1 MSVRP
6 LAFPLAVVALSASL
20 AAQDDPPVGAFEL
33 GGGVQWIGGSPAGS
47 SSAMEASNRAGG
59 LPGITLFEADA
70 RLRAAPG
77 VGARIGYA
85 LTRRLA
91 IEGGFTYSRPAVA
104 TTVRNDFEGAPQA
117 IVRSA
122 LHQYFVDVGVT
133 VRLEGLRLGARAVPF
148 VAARAGYLRHLTEDR
163 PTFVTHLEG
172 VPTGRALRRRRGVCG
187 CPGADPAHQRSV
199 ARSGRGG
206 HLRES
211 PSRPASIDLPAGHSR
226 RLDRPATRP
235 PPRWCG
241 SRLHRPGGAA
251 AAWWS
256 GCRRCR
262 R

>member
-163 PTFVTHLEG
+163 ALAR
-172 VPTGRALRRRRGVCG
+172 TGRVYQLGGGVRRPIGRRTGLRFDAGLGVRHG
-187 CPGADPAHQRSV
+187 GFSLDDARTRAFFTAGA
-199 ARSGRGG
+199 
-206 HLRES
+206 
-211 PSRPASIDLPAGHSR
+211 
-226 RLDRPATRP
+226 
-235 PPRWCG
+235 
-241 SRLHRPGGAA
+241 GAFVVF
-251 AAWWS
+251 
-256 GCRRCR
+256 
-262 R
+262 